1 MPGQT
6 PQPTNPLP
14 AEITVEPLLPSGNRF
29 ILPPHG
35 FRKTGL
41 AMIVFG
47 VIELGFMVFWT
58 SGWMTGFQAMFGDWG
73 LASAVVAIPGF
84 IGGIALLGLGTTMAF
99 GHCEIEVDA
108 DVLRWIECVG
118 PLRWRRSRPLTSVR
132 RFSVETTQANNKY
145 DSSSSSPQSGSY
157 TAIKVE
163 TTGKPW
169 WIALAYDRALLAPL
183 AARLAAECNA
193 VAAEMG
199 VETVVDVVDIS
210 GGPSRRTEQPAGSQI
225 VCEKLED
232 GVTFNIPPAGLG
244 KGSYGLFPFAV
255 LWCGFMTIFTTIML
269 FAEKPAGSELWFM
282 LLFVAAFWLIGIGM
296 LLAAINMGRRR
307 AAVAIVGDT
316 VMALQT
322 SLFRSRSAE
331 WQTTDVQA
339 IRVGPSGMEVNDQPV
354 LQLQIVPTSGK
365 TFGLLSGRD
374 VAELEWMATLLGDA
388 LKGRP
393 DAISD

>member
-1 MPGQT
+1 MSGQ
-6 PQPTNPLP
+6 PPLIASDLP
-14 AEITVEPLLPSGNRF
+14 AEITVEPLLPSGSRF

-47 VIELGFMVFWT
+47 VIELCFMVFWT
-58 SGWMTGFQAMFGDWG
+58 SGWMAGFQAMFGDWG
-73 LASAVVAIPGF
+73 LASAVVAVPGF
-84 IGGIALLGLGTTMAF
+84 IGGIALLGIGTTLMF
-99 GHCEIEVDA
+99 GHCEIEVDP

-118 PLRWRRSRPLTSVR
+118 PFRWHRSRPIASVR
-132 RFSVETTQANNKY
+132 RLSVETTQAHSQY
-145 DSSSSSPQSGSY
+145 EASSPNSGSL

-169 WIALAYDRALLAPL
+169 MIALAYDRALLVPL
-183 AARLAAECNA
+183 ATRLATECNA
-193 VAAEMG
+193 VAAELGM
-199 VETVVDVVDIS
+199 ETIVDVVEIS
-210 GGPSRRTEQPAGSQI
+210 DGPSRRTEQPTGSQI

-232 GVTFNIPPAGLG
+232 GVTFNIPPAGLR
-244 KGSYGLFPFAV
+244 KGSSGLFTFSI
-255 LWCGFMTIFTTIML
+255 LWCGFMTVFTTIVL
-269 FAEKPAGSELWFM
+269 FAEKPGGGELWLM
-282 LLFVAAFWLIGIGM
+282 LLFAAAFWLIGIGM
-296 LLAAINMGRRR
+296 MLSAVNMGRRR
-307 AAVAIVGDT
+307 AAIAVVGNS

-331 WQTTDVQA
+331 WQSCDIQA

-393 DAISD
+393 DATSDK